1 MVISPVLSNTKYP
14 EYRSV
19 GARPTTIHH
28 MHLHQRRNLLGV
40 AKVQSETAFIW
51 RWVMAEVACL
61 AIVKQLAGPAA
72 AAGPL
77 HNDLPVSRRSQGAL
91 QSVHVLC

>member
-1 MVISPVLSNTKYP
+1 
-14 EYRSV
+14 
-19 GARPTTIHH
+19 
-28 MHLHQRRNLLGV
+28 
-40 AKVQSETAFIW
+40 
-51 RWVMAEVACL
+51 MAEVACL